1 MAQKCNTVLRAIRG
15 LGAAVRLVNFRKDGR
30 ADTRNEN
37 AEELKGIVQPC
48 LETLTVSD
56 NRTIE
61 EIRLQR

>member
-1 MAQKCNTVLRAIRG
+1 MVARMHEAVKNMTDT
-15 LGAAVRLVNFRKDGR
+15 VRLVNFRKDGR

-48 LETLTVSD
+48 LETSTVSD